1 MSYAKAAFFCILLTA
16 RWVLAP
22 SGLST
27 MHHTKATLFYT
38 LLTARWVFAPTMHH
52 AKKHKSNIISLS
64 LSLYRSL
71 FNL

>member
-1 MSYAKAAFFCILLTA
+1 MSFAEAANFCSLLTARWVLAESGLSTMSYAEAAFFCILLTA

-22 SGLST
+22 T
-27 MHHTKATLFYT
+27 IHHGKNTK
-38 LLTARWVFAPTMHH
+38 LL
-52 AKKHKSNIISLS
+52 LS